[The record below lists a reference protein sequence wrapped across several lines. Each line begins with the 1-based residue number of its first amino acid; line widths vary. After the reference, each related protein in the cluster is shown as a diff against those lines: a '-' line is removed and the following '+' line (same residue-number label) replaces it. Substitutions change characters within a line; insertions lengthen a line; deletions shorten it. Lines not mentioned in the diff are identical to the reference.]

1 MDARS
6 FLRDLTADRRY
17 RGQVVHVREIAP
29 REAKYAQPQRPIRE
43 TMASLLRRQNIHQL
57 YTHQASA
64 LDAIAAGNDVVIVTS
79 TASGKTL
86 CYNLPVAQTLL
97 DDPSARALYLFPTKA
112 LAQDQLGT
120 LQRWAAEDMP
130 PRTEAWHP
138 ESGSHARLSAVLK
151 PAVYDGDTPAHN
163 RAKIRADASVIL
175 TNPDM
180 LHVGMLPY
188 HAKWHAFL
196 RSLRYIVVDELHS
209 YRGIF
214 GSQVAGVLRRLL
226 RMCDHY
232 GSSAGTRMGRPQV
245 ICCSATIA
253 NPLELAGKLTGRD
266 MTLIDNDG
274 SPRGRKYFVLWNPP
288 LCSTGILP
296 VSSSSV
302 SSLAQQQQKDR
313 AETAL
318 EHTGKMPV
326 PHEDM
331 GKMPMLQGITRRSAN
346 VEAMELLTELVRRRT
361 QTIAFTKARVVAEL
375 IHKYAREELAGDR
388 SPAVRELADRIR
400 PYRGGYLPSERR
412 EIEKALF
419 SGRLLAVTTTNALE
433 LGIDIGALDAA
444 ILVGF
449 PGTICSTWQQAGRAG
464 RTSQDSLV
472 FLVGYNEP
480 IDQYLMRHPEYLFGA
495 SHEHGV
501 IDPDNPHILG
511 GQLACAC
518 FEKPLSPDD
527 ERYFGPLATRVADIL
542 AEEGQLKPLDGKYYW
557 RSAEFPARGV
567 NLRMVSGD
575 TFSIVLDENNSRT
588 GETPV
593 ALGLS
598 NVRGKKKEGTGETPV
613 LQKRV
618 IGNVDAISAP
628 ELVYPQAIYLHEG
641 KSYLVKSLDC
651 EARVALVAPADVD
664 YYTQPVLASSCRLG
678 KIGTDPIYFSHTQ
691 ESGQN
696 AKEINGVRPYFPEY
710 EDAKPYADGEMF
722 FGPAEVTWQTTA
734 FRKVKYYSMELV
746 GQCELDLPAQTLP
759 TTAMWWTP
767 SEAMRNGIA
776 AAGYNPIEAMMGV
789 RNLMLSALPSL
800 AMCDRRDISGMVDSA
815 NRGAPT
821 IVIYDRFQGGMGF
834 AQRGYE
840 LIDDWLTMAALI
852 VGDCPCDG
860 GCPSCV
866 GLANLRP
873 PLHQNP
879 DLQGGAPVPNK
890 EATIIMLN
898 MIRRAKQEN
907 ANVANKGE

>member
-1 MDARS
+1 
-6 FLRDLTADRRY
+6 
-17 RGQVVHVREIAP
+17 VVHVREIPP
-29 REAKYAQPQRPIRE
+29 RQAKYAQPRRPLGE
-43 TMASLLRRQNIHQL
+43 AMASLLRRQNIHQL

-64 LDAIAAGNDVVIVTS
+64 LDAIAAGADVVIVTS

-86 CYNLPVAQTLL
+86 CYNLPVAQMLL

-120 LQRWAAEDMP
+120 LQRWAGE
-130 PRTEAWHP
+130 
-138 ESGSHARLSAVLK
+138 ESLSAVLK

-226 RMCDHY
+226 RMCEHY
-232 GSSAGTRMGRPQV
+232 GSRPQV

-266 MTLIDNDG
+266 MALIDNDG

-288 LCSTGILP
+288 LIDTDSYVAQP
-296 VSSSSV
+296 PSAVSSALPSVPSSV
-302 SSLAQQQQKDR
+302 AHQQQQDNSKTQPG
-313 AETAL
+313 AA
-318 EHTGKMPV
+318 V
-326 PHEDM
+326 PQQL
-331 GKMPMLQGITRRSAN
+331 PQQQGIIRRSAN

-375 IHKYAREELAGDR
+375 IYKYAREALAGDG
-388 SPAVRELADRIR
+388 SAATRELAERIR

-412 EIEKALF
+412 EIEKELF
-419 SGRLLAVTTTNALE
+419 SGRLLAVITTNALE

-527 ERYFGPLATRVADIL
+527 ERYFGPLTTRVADIL
-542 AEEGQLKPLDGKYYW
+542 AEEGQLKPLDGRYYW

-567 NLRMVSGD
+567 NLRMVSSD
-575 TFSIVLDENNSRT
+575 TFSIVLDDSGENGTRDSGFGIREQKD
-588 GETPV
+588 GKK
-593 ALGLS
+593 LGLAHS
-598 NVRGKKKEGTGETPV
+598 LPQSRIPNPASR
-613 LQKRV
+613 RV

-664 YYTQPVLASSCRLG
+664 YYTQPVLASSCRL
-678 KIGTDPIYFSHTQ
+678 DEH
-691 ESGQN
+691 
-696 AKEINGVRPYFPEY
+696 
-710 EDAKPYADGEMF
+710 EDTKPYADGEMF

-746 GQCELDLPAQTLP
+746 GQCDLDLPAQTLP

-821 IVIYDRFQGGMGF
+821 IVIYDRYQGGMGF

-873 PLHQNP
+873 PLHQDP

-898 MIRRAKQEN
+898 MIKQALGN
-907 ANVANKGE
+907 RQ

>member
-1 MDARS
+1 
-6 FLRDLTADRRY
+6 
-17 RGQVVHVREIAP
+17 
-29 REAKYAQPQRPIRE
+29 
-43 TMASLLRRQNIHQL
+43 
-57 YTHQASA
+57 
-64 LDAIAAGNDVVIVTS
+64 
-79 TASGKTL
+79 
-86 CYNLPVAQTLL
+86 
-97 DDPSARALYLFPTKA
+97 
-112 LAQDQLGT
+112 
-120 LQRWAAEDMP
+120 
-130 PRTEAWHP
+130 
-138 ESGSHARLSAVLK
+138 
-151 PAVYDGDTPAHN
+151 
-163 RAKIRADASVIL
+163 
-175 TNPDM
+175 
-180 LHVGMLPY
+180 
-188 HAKWHAFL
+188 
-196 RSLRYIVVDELHS
+196 
-209 YRGIF
+209 
-214 GSQVAGVLRRLL
+214 
-226 RMCDHY
+226 
-232 GSSAGTRMGRPQV
+232 
-245 ICCSATIA
+245 
-253 NPLELAGKLTGRD
+253 
-266 MTLIDNDG
+266 
-274 SPRGRKYFVLWNPP
+274 
-288 LCSTGILP
+288 
-296 VSSSSV
+296 
-302 SSLAQQQQKDR
+302 
-313 AETAL
+313 
-318 EHTGKMPV
+318 
-326 PHEDM
+326 M
-331 GKMPMLQGITRRSAN
+331 GKMPMPHAGGTPATQGITRRSAN

-375 IHKYAREELAGDR
+375 IHKYARESLAGDG
-388 SPAVRELADRIR
+388 SPASRELAERIR

-412 EIEKALF
+412 EIEKELF
-419 SGRLLAVTTTNALE
+419 SGRLLAVTATNALE

-527 ERYFGPLATRVADIL
+527 ERYFGPLTTRVADIL
-542 AEEGQLKPLDGKYYW
+542 AEEGQLKSLDGRYYW

-567 NLRMVSGD
+567 NLRMVSSD
-575 TFSIVLDENNSRT
+575 TFSIVL
-588 GETPV
+588 ETERDSGV
-593 ALGLS
+593 GTRDSGKKLGLARS
-598 NVRGKKKEGTGETPV
+598 LPESRSPNPEPRTPIPDSR
-613 LQKRV
+613 RV

-664 YYTQPVLASSCRLG
+664 YYTQPVLASSCRL
-678 KIGTDPIYFSHTQ
+678 DEH
-691 ESGQN
+691 
-696 AKEINGVRPYFPEY
+696 
-710 EDAKPYADGEMF
+710 EDTKPYADGEMF

-776 AAGYNPIEAMMGV
+776 GAGYNPIEAMMGV

-821 IVIYDRFQGGMGF
+821 IVIYDRYQGGMGF

-873 PLHQNP
+873 PLHQDP

-898 MIRRAKQEN
+898 MIKQ
-907 ANVANKGE
+907 ALAAR